1 MATKN
6 SAQLLSELKQDAL
19 NLLAE
24 VSSIEKSFTAENL
37 RAPRQQGGWNTLQV
51 LEHLSSYYRFYVPLI
66 EQRILAS
73 KSNAAVEFRN
83 GWLGGYF
90 TKMMLPKEGVV
101 TNKMKAMKNHTPAPN
116 LDAPQVLEE
125 FQRWQRQWVLL
136 IDRAGSSD
144 LNTVRI
150 PLSIAPWL
158 TLKLGDVLQFISAH
172 NHRHRVQI
180 RGILGV

>member
-6 SAQLLSELKQDAL
+6 SAELLAELKQDAL
-19 NLLAE
+19 DLLAE
-24 VSSIEKSFTAENL
+24 ISSIEKSFTAENL
-37 RAPRQQGGWNTLQV
+37 RLPGQRGGWNTLQV

-66 EQRILAS
+66 EKRLAAS
-73 KSNAAVEFRN
+73 KAGAAAEFRS

-90 TKMMLPKEGVV
+90 TKMMLPKEGMV
-101 TNKMKAMKNHTPAPN
+101 TNKMKAMKNHSPAPD
-116 LDAPQVLEE
+116 LDAQQVLEE
-125 FQRWQRQWVLL
+125 FQRWQRHWVLL
-136 IDRAGSSD
+136 IDRAGSSN
-144 LNTVRI
+144 LNAVRI